1 MVGAV
6 SCFTM
11 LLISGTVKA
20 SAVTVGSPAFSQCP
34 TVGSANGCNILIT
47 ANPDGTF
54 TNAVDPS
61 LQPFDAID
69 DQLVGFQNNS
79 PSSISS
85 LTLTGSNLSNPI
97 FGFDGDGLCTDINC
111 NYSAPTTY
119 EGPGTS
125 FSNIASDVNSGTVNF
140 TNGVKPGNSAY
151 FSLEGAPT
159 LNPPKPPQ
167 ALPPSALNPPNPS
180 QPVPEPSFV
189 FGTLAF
195 GILGGG

>member
-1 MVGAV
+1 MNKFAQLTVNVVGAV

-111 NYSAPTTY
+111 N
-119 EGPGTS
+119 
-125 FSNIASDVNSGTVNF
+125 TVRLRGKGKGGKGSKTPLPF
-140 TNGVKPGNSAY
+140 TLYP
-151 FSLEGAPT
+151 FPIH
-159 LNPPKPPQ
+159 Q
-167 ALPPSALNPPNPS
+167 IPS
-180 QPVPEPSFV
+180 
-189 FGTLAF
+189 
-195 GILGGG
+195 